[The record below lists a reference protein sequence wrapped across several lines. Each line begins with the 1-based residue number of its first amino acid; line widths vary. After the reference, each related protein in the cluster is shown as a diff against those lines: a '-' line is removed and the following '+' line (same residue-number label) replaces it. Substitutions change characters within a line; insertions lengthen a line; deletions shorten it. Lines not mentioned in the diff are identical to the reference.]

1 MAYEGQHIGIS
12 EQGILDDLLHLTSG
26 SLGAVDQLLT
36 QAAQALRDQVCA
48 KGRVSA
54 ALVEQNQTA
63 AHGLAW
69 LATYAEALK
78 QMQQWAEKLNADSRF
93 GEVEALIL
101 QIAFGEYL
109 C

>member
-63 AHGLAW
+63 AHGG
-69 LATYAEALK
+69 YAVGAAGRHSSD
-78 QMQQWAEKLNADSRF
+78 WADHLWS
-93 GEVEALIL
+93 
-101 QIAFGEYL
+101 
-109 C
+109 